1 MNALQTALPKF
12 STASLAQIA
21 TGRLL
26 GGDVPFTSVSTDT
39 RTLEKDALFVA
50 LNGPNFDGHD
60 YVQVAMERGA
70 VAALVSREVNV
81 SLPQVLVVDVL
92 AALSQFS
99 HAWRMQFSIPV
110 IGITGSN
117 GKTTTKEMIGSIMNQ
132 SGAALVTR
140 GNLNNHI
147 GVPLTLLR
155 LDATHRFAVIEMGAN
170 HRREIAALSALS
182 SPTVGIV
189 TNAGRA
195 HLEGFGGI
203 EGVAQGKGELFV
215 ALPPQ
220 GTAVINADDVYA
232 SYWRSHCTANR
243 ALTFGIDN
251 AADFKASEMV
261 MDEHR
266 SRFVLHTPAGDIA
279 VDLNLVGKHNIR
291 NATGAAAAAFAAG
304 ATLEHIRNGLNAMRA
319 VSGRLQPGAA
329 INGAQLIDDSYN
341 ANPNSLMAG
350 IDALCA
356 LQGRHWLVMGDMLE
370 MGDESVKLHAEM
382 GAYARIAGVEHLF
395 AVGTFTPHAVNA
407 FGNGA
412 QWFASLDE
420 LINAV
425 QPGIAADVVVLIK
438 GSRGNRLERVAA
450 ALSASAGSRQHTG
463 H

>member
-1 MNALQTALPKF
+1 MTSAQNTTPQF
-12 STASLAQIA
+12 NTASLARI
-21 TGRLL
+21 TSGRLL
-26 GGDVPFTSVSTDT
+26 GADVPFMSVSTDS
-39 RTLEKDALFVA
+39 RTIDKDALFVA
-50 LNGPNFDGHD
+50 LHGPNFDGHD
-60 YVQVAMERGA
+60 YVRVAMERGA
-70 VAALVSREVNV
+70 AAALVSRELDVP
-81 SLPQVLVVDVL
+81 LPQVRVNDVL

-99 HAWRMQFSIPV
+99 HAWRMQFAIPV

-132 SGAALVTR
+132 QGEALITR

-155 LDATHRFAVIEMGAN
+155 LSAMHRSAVVEMGAN
-170 HRREIAALSALS
+170 HRGEIAALSSLS

-203 EGVAQGKGELFV
+203 DGVAQGKGELFV
-215 ALPPQ
+215 ALSPQ

-232 SYWRSHCTANR
+232 SYWRSHCAAKTV
-243 ALTFGIDN
+243 LTFGIDN
-251 AADFKASEMV
+251 AADFRASDMV
-261 MDEHR
+261 MDEHS
-266 SRFVLHTPAGDIA
+266 SRFVLHAPTGDIA
-279 VDLNLVGKHNIR
+279 VNLNLVGKHNIR

-304 ATLEHIRNGLNAMRA
+304 ATLQDIRNGLNAMRA

-329 INGAQLIDDSYN
+329 IKGAQLIDDSYN

-350 IDALCA
+350 VDALCA

-382 GAYARIAGVEHLF
+382 GAYARMAGVEHLF
-395 AVGTFTPHAVNA
+395 AVGTFTPHAVNT

-412 QWFASLDE
+412 QWFASVDE
-420 LINAV
+420 LISAV
-425 QPGIAADVVVLIK
+425 QSRIAPEVVVLIK

-450 ALSASAGSRQHTG
+450 ALSASAGSHQHTG